1 MLFLVLSLIPAYLV
15 MHLAVYA
22 VWLRH
27 RDTYRQ
33 ERPIFLYHLASWF
46 LGAGAFT
53 ILGGALQG
61 WTAAGMMLVLVG
73 SLHGIYSLSF
83 LELWSLSQGSY
94 SLSIL
99 TAVERDPTLE
109 SLRPDAARLR
119 AIGQQ
124 KREAR
129 LVSLQRLGL
138 LNPQEAATP
147 PGRLV
152 AALISGIITLSNG
165 RNLNR

>member
-1 MLFLVLSLIPAYLV
+1 MLLLSLSSIPAYLI
-15 MHLAVYA
+15 MHLGVYT

-27 RDTYRQ
+27 LDIFRQ

-46 LGAGAFT
+46 LGV
-53 ILGGALQG
+53 GALTLIG
-61 WTAAGMMLVLVG
+61 WALLGWAAAGVMLVLAG

-109 SLRPDAARLR
+109 SLQPDAARLG

-124 KREAR
+124 KRTAR

-138 LNPQEAATP
+138 LNTHEAATP
-147 PGRLV
+147 TGRMV
-152 AALISGIITLSNG
+152 AALINGIITLSNG

>member
-1 MLFLVLSLIPAYLV
+1 MRSLLLITAYLLV
-15 MHLAVYA
+15 HAGLYGG
-22 VWLRH
+22 WLRH
-27 RDTYRQ
+27 RAALRG
-33 ERPIFLYHLASWF
+33 ERTIFLYHFLSWIISVG
-46 LGAGAFT
+46 GAGAWGLCT
-53 ILGGALQG
+53 QGLPAAGAL
-61 WTAAGMMLVLVG
+61 TVLCG

-99 TAVERDPTLE
+99 TAVERDSTLE
-109 SLRPDAARLR
+109 SLRPDAALLG

-124 KREAR
+124 KRAAR

-138 LNPQEAATP
+138 LNAREAVTP
-147 PGRLV
+147 PGRLA